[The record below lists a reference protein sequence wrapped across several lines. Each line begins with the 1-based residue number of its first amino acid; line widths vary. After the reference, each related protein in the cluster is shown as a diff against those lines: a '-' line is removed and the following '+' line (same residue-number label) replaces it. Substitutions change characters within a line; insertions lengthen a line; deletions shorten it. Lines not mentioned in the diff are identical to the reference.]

1 MVRTVHM
8 NIFYKINLQNT
19 DQKKEFLM
27 KTERK
32 FRVQKKMKNNTQ
44 GPKSNF

>member
-8 NIFYKINLQNT
+8 NIFYKIDLQNT
-19 DQKKEFLM
+19 EPKIEFLM
-27 KTERK
+27 KTEK
-32 FRVQKKMKNNTQ
+32 SGFPKIKNDFW

>member
-8 NIFYKINLQNT
+8 NIFYKIDLQNT
-19 DQKKEFLM
+19 DPKNEFSM
-27 KTERK
+27 KTEK
-32 FRVQKKMKNNTQ
+32 SGFQEIENDIW